1 MHKGWIR
8 VFVAAFFEI
17 LWVIGLK
24 HAFDFWRWTGT
35 IIVIILSN
43 SSLVTAGKFLPV
55 GSVYAVFVGLGA
67 AGAVLADMLFFGE
80 PLKVGKLFFI
90 TLLLLGV
97 IGLQLSENKEQ
108 EGTER

>member
-24 HAFDFWRWTGT
+24 HAFDFWTWTGT
-35 IIVIILSN
+35 IIAIILSN
-43 SSLVTAGKFLPV
+43 YYLVTAGKFLPV

-80 PLKVGKLFFI
+80 PFKVGKLFFI

-108 EGTER
+108 EGAER